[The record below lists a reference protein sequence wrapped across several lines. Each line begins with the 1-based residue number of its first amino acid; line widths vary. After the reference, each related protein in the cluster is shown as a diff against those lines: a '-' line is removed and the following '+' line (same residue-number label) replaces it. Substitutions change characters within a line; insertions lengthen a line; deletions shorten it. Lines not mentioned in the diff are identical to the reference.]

1 MSMKDELALLGNC
14 TLHDDGCIT
23 CSDAG
28 VPVRVVSINGDDAL
42 CEDAAG
48 DRTEIAVELVA
59 PVQTGEI
66 LLTHGGVAI
75 GRVAPDV
82 LPAEGRHNE
91 IR

>member
-1 MSMKDELALLGNC
+1 MKDELALLGNC

>member
-1 MSMKDELALLGNC
+1 MKDELALLGNC

-28 VPVRVVSINGDDAL
+28 VPVQVISIDGDDAL

-48 DRTEIAVELVA
+48 NCTEIAVDLVA
-59 PVQTGEI
+59 PVTKEEV

-75 GRVAPDV
+75 AKVEP
-82 LPAEGRHNE
+82 ET
-91 IR
+91 